1 MSKKKLHK
9 KGNSHPSNN
18 QKQTNPNPAKP
29 IKNTRQ
35 LDQEIV
41 KPEKNSWQK
50 HLINIL
56 VYSLSFFIPV
66 VVMLLILKGREFYP
80 FGEKSLF
87 IMDMKNQYLEFFAS
101 LRNMVSGDDSLFF
114 SWSRS
119 MGGNYM
125 GLFAYYVAS
134 PLSFI
139 TIFFPL
145 KNLSFA
151 IFLLTILKIG
161 LSGLSFAV
169 FAVYVWK
176 AHIIVPKPSVGR
188 RKRKTVPT
196 TPPPDPKNWKLL
208 FVLPFAISYALISY
222 NMVYSMCLM
231 WLDGVI
237 LLPVVLLGVEKI
249 LDGRKGFHY
258 LLALAAIFIGN
269 YYTGYMVGLFTALYM
284 VFRILCRVQRQN
296 IREYVI
302 KTLRFTACTLLA
314 FGLSTP
320 LILPVVKDLLQ
331 GKLSMES
338 WTPDMRN
345 NFEFM
350 KLFGKLKNGVYDSI
364 TNSGLPAIYCGYIVI
379 ILVLLFFVLPQIK
392 VREKVGSV
400 LILAFLA
407 CSFYFTKLD
416 IAWHGFQY
424 PTWFPYRYAFLCSF
438 FLLYMALCGMCAI
451 CSFQS
456 VAAYKNQIVIITA
469 AILSVIVAFDLQKNG
484 SAMFAGLEKEF
495 GYCAISDYET
505 FIDKTQ
511 PLVEQAKE
519 DTGFYRINQEYEFSK
534 NDAMLLG
541 YNGMTHYSSTFNAH
555 INSLTPKLGIAQDHF
570 WNSGYGSGPLLD
582 SLFAVKYVIDDGM
595 VPANYQSLAA
605 GQDGAALYE
614 NENVLPIAYAAA
626 CENSNPDL
634 ETGDPFVNQNTFLN
648 AIAGT
653 QEDYY
658 TEYEYNTENSGS
670 NWSYSFTADSENPV
684 YLYMKS
690 DSIGWADVY
699 VNDNWV
705 GDYFSS
711 ENSCDLYLGSFQPG
725 ERVVVNVVPSAP
737 ITVNYAMIGQLHMD
751 LLESVLHQLQE
762 NGMDISKHAGGKLS
776 GTIHVD
782 SQQKIMTSIPYDAGW
797 TVKIDGKKVKIEKFA
812 DTFMVLDAE
821 EGDHDITFQYVSPGF
836 WMGILLFVIS
846 VLVAV
851 VYFIPLQRFW
861 DRISNYRGS
870 MKKEQAK
877 GA

>member
-1 MSKKKLHK
+1 MSKKKSHK
-9 KGNSHPSNN
+9 KGNRNPSNN
-18 QKQTNPNPAKP
+18 RNQINKNLVKP
-29 IKNTRQ
+29 MENMRQ
-35 LDQEIV
+35 SGQESV
-41 KPEKNSWQK
+41 KPEKNNQQK
-50 HLINIL
+50 NLINIL
-56 VYSLSFFIPV
+56 VYSLSFFIPAV
-66 VVMLLILKGREFYP
+66 IMLFIFKARGFYP
-80 FGEKSLF
+80 FGGKSLF
-87 IMDMKNQYLEFFAS
+87 IMDMKDQYLEFFAS
-101 LRNMVSGDDSLFF
+101 LRNVVSGDDSLFF

-125 GLFAYYVAS
+125 GLFAYYIAS

-145 KNLSFA
+145 KNLPFA

-169 FAVYVWK
+169 FGVYVWK
-176 AHIIVPKPSVGR
+176 AHIIIPKPSAARKKR
-188 RKRKTVPT
+188 RTAPT
-196 TPPPDPKNWKLL
+196 TMGSDPKDWKIL

-249 LDGRKGFHY
+249 LDGRKGLHY
-258 LLALAAIFIGN
+258 MLALAAIFISN
-269 YYTGYMVGLFTALYM
+269 YYTGYMVGLFTAIYM
-284 VFRILCRVQRQN
+284 VFRVLCRVQGQN

-314 FGLSTP
+314 FGLSAP

-379 ILVLLFFVLPQIK
+379 ILALLFFVLPQIK
-392 VREKVGSV
+392 VREKVGAAV
-400 LILAFLA
+400 ILAILA

-424 PTWFPYRYAFLCSF
+424 PTWFPYRYAFVGSF
-438 FLLYMALCGMCAI
+438 FLLYMALRGMCAV

-456 VAAYKNQIVIITA
+456 VAAYKNQIVIVTA

-484 SAMFAGLEKEF
+484 SAMFVGLEKEF
-495 GYCAISDYET
+495 GYCAVSDYET
-505 FIDKTQ
+505 FIKKTQ
-511 PLVEQAKE
+511 PLVEKAKE
-519 DTGFYRINQEYEFSK
+519 DKGFYRINQGYEFSK

-541 YNGMTHYSSTFNAH
+541 YNGMTHYSSTFNAY
-555 INSLTPKLGIAQDHF
+555 INSLTPKLGIAQSHF

-595 VPANYQSLAA
+595 VPVNYQSLAT
-605 GQDGAALYE
+605 GKDGAALYE
-614 NENVLPIAYAAA
+614 NKNVLPIAYAAA
-626 CENSNPDL
+626 CENANPDL
-634 ETGDPFVNQNTFLN
+634 GTGDPFVNQNTFLN
-648 AIAGT
+648 TIAGT
-653 QEDYY
+653 QEDYF
-658 TEYEYNTENSGS
+658 TEYEYNMENSGS
-670 NWSYSFTADSENPV
+670 NWSYSFTADSDNPV

-690 DSIGWADVY
+690 DSIGWANVY
-699 VNDNWV
+699 VNDKWV
-705 GDYFSS
+705 GNYFST
-711 ENSCDLYLGSFQPG
+711 ETSCDLYLGSFQPG
-725 ERVVVNVVPSAP
+725 EQVVVNVVPSGSIA
-737 ITVNYAMIGQLHMD
+737 VNYAMIGQLHTD
-751 LLESVLHQLQE
+751 LLEQTLRRLQE

-776 GTIHVD
+776 GTIHVED
-782 SQQKIMTSIPYDAGW
+782 RQKIVTSIPYDAGW
-797 TVKIDGKKVKIEKFA
+797 TVKIDGKKVKTAKFA
-812 DTFMVLDAE
+812 DTFMILDAE

-836 WMGILLFVIS
+836 GMGILLFVIS
-846 VLVAV
+846 ILVAV
-851 VYFIPLQRFW
+851 VYFIPLQRFR
-861 DRISNYRGS
+861 DMISNYRGT
-870 MKKEQAK
+870 MVNEQAK
-877 GA
+877 KA